1 MQMSWQR
8 CIDRKLGLGA
18 AVILLILFSCLPWGV
33 NSNYEDFG
41 RGTTFPGN
49 MMHVRFKRNVEAETS
64 HDPTL
69 CLKDRPFVWC
79 LPSDY
84 NKEKHPFTYF
94 HLMNETLPLNY
105 NFKFVIDEISNINDK
120 AQTLSF
126 AMYFAVSWL
135 EPRLVINSSASEWTE
150 EKTGPKDQVNESPVN
165 LKYLWYPELEIYG
178 LETFGIQR
186 VLKEMSGVRVMK
198 NKTINYELGVRV
210 TISCKMMFDDYPLDA
225 HMCQFQV
232 GSYYDTTETVIC
244 SSEFLYNAERQR
256 SLQHFIQ
263 LEPLPEQYSIVN
275 LPSGHYAACG
285 FQVRLQRKQMQYQI
299 QVYLPSFMFVVTS
312 WVSFLIKPEVV
323 PGRMALLVTL
333 FLVLINIFNSVREQ
347 APISSRL
354 NAVDLYLVVC
364 VFFVFSALMEYA
376 AILMLLKKRR
386 KPKRTIDEGLKTIF
400 PIAARN
406 GDVNQ
411 PVQRPE
417 RKKTNYAA
425 PRAAPDT
432 VTPHKQALCDNIDAW
447 ALWISPPVFLFF
459 NLVYWV
465 AYRHV
470 NEFEFDNT

>member
-1 MQMSWQR
+1 MSWQR

-49 MMHVRFKRNVEAETS
+49 MMHERFKRNVEAETS